1 MSHKFVTV
9 RKLLKTKETK
19 ETKETNKETKET
31 EETNKETKVTEE
43 TKSTKGTKETKV
55 DNDVIIYVGEE
66 PDFKE
71 FHANSKVLRSKS
83 NHFKKIL
90 SDKDKDIEKKDGKYI
105 IKEPNV

>member
-1 MSHKFVTV
+1 MSHKFVTKAV
-9 RKLLKTKETK
+9 RKLLK
-19 ETKETNKETKET
+19 
-31 EETNKETKVTEE
+31 
-43 TKSTKGTKETKV
+43 TKV

-105 IKEPNV
+105 IKEPNVTPQVFDVIIK